1 MHNGKVRASKR
12 PVGIASSCLLAA
24 GLVMMPVAALAA
36 DGPGY
41 GGNANQ
47 LTVTWVKP
55 KSNPTP
61 NPTGTPSPTSSSSST
76 PTPTPTQPSS
86 GGKSSKTEPPTPED
100 VEPEQAKPSQ
110 GKSAKS
116 EAATRQSPRE
126 SQPATSSGRSTSTIM
141 RLALLPGSAVI
152 QPAALVAADQPVV
165 SGEAQEYSLAIAG
178 VGFES
183 GAKVAVQIGDILRR
197 DVNASVIGALNLDV
211 PGIQLTSSQ
220 PGQTIVATGP
230 GPSGTPIVLTG
241 SIPPVPS
248 PGGPIVIATW
258 LIAGI
263 GALWM
268 GRWVWRRY
276 GNGKDPADDQSADE
290 GAKETSAA

>member
-1 MHNGKVRASKR
+1 MAG
-12 PVGIASSCLLAA
+12 SCLLAA
-24 GLVMMPVAALAA
+24 GLVLTPAVAMAA

-55 KSNPTP
+55 KTNPTP
-61 NPTGTPSPTSSSSST
+61 NPTGSPSPTSTSST
-76 PTPTPTQPSS
+76 PTPTPSQSSAQPSTPA
-86 GGKSSKTEPPTPED
+86 KPAKPAKPEPPTPED
-100 VEPEQAKPSQ
+100 VAPRDTKPTNSAAPRSSQ
-110 GKSAKS
+110 SAGG
-116 EAATRQSPRE
+116 AT
-126 SQPATSSGRSTSTIM
+126 RSTSAVVGLPVMKGAAVINAP
-141 RLALLPGSAVI
+141 ALL
-152 QPAALVAADQPVV
+152 AADPPIV
-165 SGEAQEYSLAIAG
+165 SGEAQEYALSIAG

-183 GAKVAVQIGDILRR
+183 GAKVAVQIGDILRK
-197 DVNASVIGALNLDV
+197 DVNASVIGALALDV

-230 GPSGTPIVLTG
+230 GPSGAPIVLTG

-268 GRWVWRRY
+268 GRWVWKRY
-276 GNGKDPADDQSADE
+276 GNGKTPDGAEVVDESVKESSPA
-290 GAKETSAA
+290 